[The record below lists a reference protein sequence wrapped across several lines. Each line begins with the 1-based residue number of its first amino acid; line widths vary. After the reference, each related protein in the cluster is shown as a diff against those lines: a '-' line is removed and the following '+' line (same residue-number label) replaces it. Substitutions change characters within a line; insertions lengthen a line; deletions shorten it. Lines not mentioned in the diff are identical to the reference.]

1 LGSGSLSSSVLSSS
15 ACAAGAG
22 SGTED
27 TRRITITSLAV
38 APPRQPAP
46 EWSDAG
52 SEEDIM
58 STIVLSNKAQKLMK
72 LCEAEGFDKLDD
84 LLALVATDSVCPA
97 ICMTEGC
104 DYTAEMEPDQ
114 TEGYC
119 EACGGNTV
127 ASVLVL
133 AGLI

>member
-1 LGSGSLSSSVLSSS
+1 
-15 ACAAGAG
+15 
-22 SGTED
+22 
-27 TRRITITSLAV
+27 
-38 APPRQPAP
+38 
-46 EWSDAG
+46 
-52 SEEDIM
+52 M

-84 LLALVATDSVCPA
+84 LLTLATADSVCPA

-127 ASVLVL
+127 TSALIL